1 MKYTEAILSNCDLWD
16 SSIHRHFS
24 HGVLLLHSL
33 EICLKWDTVFRQII
47 CIWVVLSCS
56 VFVQKT
62 SKALKTL
69 KPFKNL
75 KKTTFLLKSRF
86 FLPALILTTKW
97 KVNVKLTLIR
107 YNGNSYE
114 RAEQKA
120 PWQYEKWEMRTRFA
134 LEGRVGRVHYV
145 PAISSTTS

>member
-1 MKYTEAILSNCDLWD
+1 MKYAEAILSNCDLWD

-24 HGVLLLHSL
+24 HGVLLLRSL
-33 EICLKWDTVFRQII
+33 EICLEWDTVFRQII

-62 SKALKTL
+62 LKAWKTL

-75 KKTTFLLKSRF
+75 KKTLFFVKIQVLPSSPDTNNKVKSERETDF
-86 FLPALILTTKW
+86 
-97 KVNVKLTLIR
+97 NEN
-107 YNGNSYE
+107 NGNSYE